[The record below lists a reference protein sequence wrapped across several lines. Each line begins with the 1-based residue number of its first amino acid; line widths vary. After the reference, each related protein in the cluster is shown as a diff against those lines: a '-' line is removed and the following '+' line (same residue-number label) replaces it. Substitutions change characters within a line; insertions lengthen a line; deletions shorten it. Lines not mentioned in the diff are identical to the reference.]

1 MIKTWKGARPDG
13 DRTTDRGRRTMIQTT
28 MGLMT
33 AAALGNSAA
42 AQSSEEPGADRRARG
57 LEALRVVGGG
67 DVSRNLDPLSP
78 DLSTLLVEHAYG
90 DVMARPGLPLKTREL
105 INVAVI
111 TALGTARPALRF
123 HIAGMLETGWS
134 PREVVE
140 TMLHSV
146 VYGGFPFALDAM
158 LLARD
163 VFAER
168 GVTVG
173 TGTERPDGDDWV
185 LGVEQLLKT
194 GGDDAGAFVRRV
206 IEGSG
211 PSPDLDRLTVEFAH
225 GEIWNRPGLALK
237 DRELATLAMVIAVGN
252 LDSTVRFHVEAC
264 LRTGWTRAEITELL
278 IQMPVY
284 IGWPQA
290 LTAVAPALDVFAEV
304 EAGGLAA
311 PSLTGEAIAMQRS
324 QSEPDDARF
333 NRGVSAMAA
342 TSQVSGEGVVDAFR
356 DIAPDL
362 GRYIVEFAY
371 GEVFSRPGL
380 DLKSRELATVAALTA
395 RGTAA
400 DGTPLKVHVE
410 AALNT
415 GATKQEVTEA
425 ILHMLP
431 YAGFSRVQAAMTVAT
446 QVFSDQ

>member
-1 MIKTWKGARPDG
+1 MLKTSV
-13 DRTTDRGRRTMIQTT
+13 
-28 MGLMT
+28 GLVT

-42 AQSSEEPGADRRARG
+42 AQPTGAPGGDRRARG
-57 LEALRVVGGG
+57 LEALGAVGGA
-67 DVSRNLDPLSP
+67 DFSRTLDPLSP
-78 DLSTLLVEHAYG
+78 DLSRLLIEDAYG
-90 DVMARPGLPLKTREL
+90 DVMARPGLSQKNREL

-111 TALGTARPALRF
+111 TVLGTARPALRF

-134 PREVVE
+134 PREIVE
-140 TMLHSV
+140 TLLHSV
-146 VYGGFPFALDAM
+146 VYGGFPFAQDAM
-158 LLARD
+158 LVARE

-173 TGTERPDGDDWV
+173 TDSGRPDGDDWA
-185 LGVEQLLKT
+185 LGVQQLLKT
-194 GGDDAGAFVRRV
+194 GGDDAGTFARRV
-206 IEGSG
+206 IDGSG

-237 DRELATLAMVIAVGN
+237 DRELATLAMVIAIGN
-252 LDSTVRFHVEAC
+252 PDSSVRFHVEAC

-290 LTAVAPALDVFAEV
+290 LTAVEPSLAAFAEA
-304 EAGGLAA
+304 ERPGGLAA
-311 PSLTGEAIAMQRS
+311 PSSSGEAIATQRA
-324 QSEPDDARF
+324 QTETDDVRF
-333 NRGVSAMAA
+333 NRGVTAMGEI
-342 TSQVSGEGVVDAFR
+342 SQASGEAVVNAFH

-362 GRYIVEFAY
+362 GRYILEFSY
-371 GEVFSRPGL
+371 GDVFSRSGL

-395 RGTAA
+395 RGTKA
-400 DGTPLKVHVE
+400 DETPLKVHV
-410 AALNT
+410 AGALNT

-431 YAGFSRVQAAMTVAT
+431 YAGFSRVQSAMAAASE
-446 QVFSDQ
+446 VFSEQ